1 MPDFPQSAKG
11 LQPATV
17 VDHILLPVAD
27 LDAGAQRLYEQYGLR
42 GIPGGRHPK
51 VGTANVIVPLG
62 LQYLELIA
70 VVDQEEAASSRL
82 GARVAQALREGR
94 TFVAWALRT
103 QDLDAG
109 RASLQAAGGE
119 PPPIAEGSRKRPDG
133 QVLSWRTQDV
143 GTGAEPSAIPF
154 VIEWRI
160 PDGLHPGQAASSHRG
175 GPAALR
181 RVGVGARDPRPLR
194 GQSRL
199 LLGASPLYEVREAG
213 VDGGQQVETAAGGGE
228 RGVEW
233 AAGCGGRAAQ

>member
-1 MPDFPQSAKG
+1 MPDFTQSAKG

-42 GIPGGRHPK
+42 GMPGGRHPN

-62 LQYLELIA
+62 LQYLELIS

-103 QDLDAG
+103 QDLDAV
-109 RASLQAAGGE
+109 RASLQAAGWD
-119 PPPIAEGSRKRPDG
+119 PPPIAEGSRRRPDG

-160 PDGLHPGQAASSHRG
+160 PDGLHPGEAASSHRG

-181 RVGVGARDPRPLR
+181 RVVVGARDPRPLR
-194 GQSRL
+194 DQIRL
-199 LLGASPLYEVREAG
+199 LLGDSPLYEVREAG
-213 VDGGQQVETAAGGGE
+213 VDGVQQVVLET
-228 RGVEW
+228 
-233 AAGCGGRAAQ
+233 GGRELVIE